1 MFLKLLF
8 SGNLEEA
15 VSLFTEAIKS
25 NPMSALL
32 YAKRGRY
39 VLKKKVDIYL
49 TFQIV
54 IRVHIIEAIKQPF
67 LFEL

>member
-54 IRVHIIEAIKQPF
+54 RVHIIEAIKQPF

>member
-1 MFLKLLF
+1 MFLKWLF

-39 VLKKKVDIYL
+39 VLKKKGGYPFDILNCY
-49 TFQIV
+49 
-54 IRVHIIEAIKQPF
+54 RVHIIEAIKQPF
-67 LFEL
+67 LFGL

>member
-32 YAKRGRY
+32 YAKRGGY
-39 VLKKKVDIYL
+39 VLKKGGYLFDISK
-49 TFQIV
+49 
-54 IRVHIIEAIKQPF
+54 RIK
-67 LFEL
+67 